1 MTPTPASRPRRPS
14 PNLRR
19 SYLLQILDRV
29 CVEGTESISPQRVM
43 ESLAAPSRFRWASP
57 DGLEVGIPTDDT
69 TVFVS
74 RARKAQLRQR
84 LLDRHNDD
92 HTEDDKPFPWWLG
105 QCIHYGLN
113 FCFTSTD
120 AKGRLAQA
128 LLAEK
133 LKRPRFL
140 KKLGRKL
147 KNTYKIRKKPKGRK
161 RPKGNKQSRSVQK
174 PTDLP
179 DPSCQERPTPFVVD
193 LTGDDNSSQGTN
205 ADALGTQSQRKRH
218 SQTASKENSTRKW
231 LAQIPSIPKHSSKTQ
246 RGKHD
251 ILMETLTPPLSN
263 SENSIDAIEDPD
275 LSPSKSRA
283 PTPRKHRPSMRRQKS
298 RGESVVDDS
307 IWDIPDSSEHSDQD
321 SDAMTFEEYIPGSDL
336 DFLYKDEEY
345 DRFSEYEASHCSPL
359 ANKHH
364 DRLTRSSAE
373 KRKASQLS
381 ELDESSHSPH
391 RMPSKSPDTEERATK
406 RLKQHSQK
414 APSFNRSS
422 RAKSHSTDEIEENE
436 TRGSDVEANQ
446 LKTLK
451 TSLKSFS
458 ISSDSDSDSDDDPMS
473 SSATSIIQGQV
484 KPSGGQFREAVNP
497 EAAARTGASQTLS
510 SGQMPAR
517 HVLPPKSSTTCKVN
531 RDREDQPNVLA
542 LSPENGLS
550 RDRGLTS
557 AKTAVEDVPAK
568 RYPNATSR
576 IKTGLAPKA
585 NVTYPRSTSELLT
598 RVINDTGAIGIALMQ
613 ASQKPTR
620 LSGSSLREQDKQ
632 AQTQSAP
639 LTSEKEKDDGKRK
652 EKIQI
657 PSRSGDASSSKSMS
671 REKGYSASKRKSDL
685 AKRQRKDSTPDRCD
699 SQKKKTGSTPR
710 KSSPKVVRGETSTTP
725 LPGSQLTLS
734 DSAKKYVR
742 DVLVPARAAHWKQKQ
757 PQSKQ
762 AREPSCTRR
771 GEDLR
776 DCADTSEK
784 SCQKTKTRKERSD
797 VGAPATPRRKSKDQE
812 YRTKLEEDS
821 DKAKKKRGKLKD
833 CREKDSPI
841 PRRNSAVSASA
852 VSPELA
858 SKESHQHGAG
868 KDPVAN
874 NHLASEPPISQSL
887 RDEPKLDD
895 NIGGPKQ
902 SLKDYVMHS
911 NRKKS
916 EFKSQICVP
925 HNGLMNQM
933 GLPFGQ
939 DTRL

>member
-1 MTPTPASRPRRPS
+1 MTSTPASRPRRPS

-74 RARKAQLRQR
+74 RARKTQLRQR
-84 LLDRHNDD
+84 LLDRHDD
-92 HTEDDKPFPWWLG
+92 YRTEDDKPFPWWLG

-140 KKLGRKL
+140 KKLGRNLRK
-147 KNTYKIRKKPKGRK
+147 TYKNRKKYKSRK
-161 RPKGNKQSRSVQK
+161 RPKRNQQSRSVQK
-174 PTDLP
+174 PTEP
-179 DPSCQERPTPFVVD
+179 KDPSCHKRPTPFVVD

-205 ADALGTQSQRKRH
+205 ADALGTQSQRKRD

-231 LAQIPSIPKHSSKTQ
+231 LAQIPSIPNHSSKTQ

-251 ILMETLTPPLSN
+251 HLMDTLTPPLSN
-263 SENSIDAIEDPD
+263 SESPIDATEHPD
-275 LSPSKSRA
+275 LSASEPRD
-283 PTPRKHRPSMRRQKS
+283 PTPKKHIPSTRRQKP
-298 RGESVVDDS
+298 RGESVLDDS
-307 IWDIPDSSEHSDQD
+307 IWDIPDSSKHSDQD
-321 SDAMTFEEYIPGSDL
+321 SDAMTIEEYIPGGDL

-381 ELDESSHSPH
+381 ERDESSHSPH
-391 RMPSKSPDTEERATK
+391 RLPSESPDTEERLTK
-406 RLKQHSQK
+406 RIKKHSKK
-414 APSFNRSS
+414 APSFNRAL
-422 RAKSHSTDEIEENE
+422 RAKSHSTDKVKENE
-436 TRGSDVEANQ
+436 THVSNVEANQ

-451 TSLKSFS
+451 TSLKAFS
-458 ISSDSDSDSDDDPMS
+458 ISSDSDSNSDAEPMS

-484 KPSGGQFREAVNP
+484 KPSGSPFRGAVDP
-497 EAAARTGASQTLS
+497 KAAAGVSQPLS
-510 SGQMPAR
+510 SGQMPSR
-517 HVLPPKSSTTCKVN
+517 HVLPPNSSPTCKVN
-531 RDREDQPNVLA
+531 KDREEQPNVLA
-542 LSPENGLS
+542 LSPENSLS
-550 RDRGLTS
+550 RDQSLIS
-557 AKTAVEDVPAK
+557 AKTAVEDVPVK
-568 RYPNATSR
+568 RYPNATAR
-576 IKTGLAPKA
+576 IKTELARKA

-598 RVINDTGAIGIALMQ
+598 QVINDTGAIGIALMQ
-613 ASQKPTR
+613 ASQKPPK
-620 LSGSSLREQDKQ
+620 LSGSSLLDQDKQ
-632 AQTQSAP
+632 AQTQMAP
-639 LTSEKEKDDGKRK
+639 LTSEKQKEHGKRN
-652 EKIQI
+652 ENIQM
-657 PSRSGDASSSKSMS
+657 PSRSGDASSSKSIP

-685 AKRQRKDSTPDRCD
+685 AKQQRKDSTPDRCNA
-699 SQKKKTGSTPR
+699 QRKKGLCTSR

-757 PQSKQ
+757 PQSNQ
-762 AREPSCTRR
+762 VREPSCTRR
-771 GEDLR
+771 GEGLR
-776 DCADTSEK
+776 DCADTAEK
-784 SCQKTKTRKERSD
+784 SCQKTKMRKERSD
-797 VGAPATPRRKSKDQE
+797 VEAPATPRRKSKDQE
-812 YRTKLEEDS
+812 YRTKLKGDS
-821 DKAKKKRGKLKD
+821 DKTKKKRGKLED

-841 PRRNSAVSASA
+841 SRRNSA

-858 SKESHQHGAG
+858 TSSAS
-868 KDPVAN
+868 V
-874 NHLASEPPISQSL
+874 NH
-887 RDEPKLDD
+887 
-895 NIGGPKQ
+895 
-902 SLKDYVMHS
+902 
-911 NRKKS
+911 
-916 EFKSQICVP
+916 
-925 HNGLMNQM
+925 
-933 GLPFGQ
+933 
-939 DTRL
+939 